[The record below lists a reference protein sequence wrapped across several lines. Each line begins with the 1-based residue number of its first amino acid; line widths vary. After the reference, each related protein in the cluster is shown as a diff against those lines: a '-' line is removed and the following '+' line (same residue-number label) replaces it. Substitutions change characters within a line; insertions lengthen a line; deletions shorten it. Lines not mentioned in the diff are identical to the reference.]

1 MRTVWSSA
9 DDVSGL
15 CKGIQG
21 DSHLGVNIY
30 KVKTVFESIFKLV
43 FNIKPAIIGLP
54 VELNTIQCD
63 VIYRS
68 LLTTLHLLFVLIISY
83 FTLRTNSQVSKVM
96 QFFCLSIR
104 TGSLAEM

>member
-1 MRTVWSSA
+1 ML
-9 DDVSGL
+9 G
-15 CKGIQG
+15 
-21 DSHLGVNIY
+21 HLGVNTFELN
-30 KVKTVFESIFKLV
+30 TVFQSIFKLV

-54 VELNTIQCD
+54 VKLNTIQCD

-83 FTLRTNSQVSKVM
+83 FILTTNGQVSKVI